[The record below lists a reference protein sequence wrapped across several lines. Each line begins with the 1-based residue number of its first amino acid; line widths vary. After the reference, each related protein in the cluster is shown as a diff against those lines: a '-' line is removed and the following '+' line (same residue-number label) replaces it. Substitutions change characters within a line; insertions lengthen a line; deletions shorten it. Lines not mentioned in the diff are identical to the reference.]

1 MRALPSGTVTFLF
14 TDVEGSTRL
23 LHELGAEQYAEELA
37 THRRLLRD
45 AFTRHGG
52 VEVDTQGDAFF
63 IAFPT
68 APGALAAAA
77 DAIAA
82 LEGGPIRVR
91 IGLHTGT
98 PLVTEEGYVGEDVHR
113 AARIAACGHGGQVLV
128 SGSTAALL
136 TPGSDEVRGDAL
148 GDLGLHRLKDL
159 SAPERIFQLGGHAF
173 PPLKSLYRTNLPFPA
188 TPFLGREAELADVAS
203 LLARD
208 DVRLLTLTGP
218 GGTGKTRLALQAVAA
233 ASDAYPDGVF
243 WVPLAPLR
251 DPALVLEE
259 ASAAVGASDGLAD
272 HVGDKRLLLLL
283 DNFEHL
289 VDAAAD
295 LLELLASCPNLQ
307 LVVTSRELLRLH
319 GEHAY
324 PVPPLAENDG
334 IELFTARARA
344 VSPAFAPD
352 AFVPEIC
359 RHLDDLPL
367 ALELAAARV
376 RALTPEQLLERLGG
390 RLDLLTAGR
399 GVDPRQQ
406 TLRATIEWSHDLLDD
421 DEKHLYARISV
432 FRGGCTLDAAEQV
445 CAARLDTVQ
454 ALVDKSLLR
463 YNEDRYWM
471 LETVRE
477 HASEQLQRSG
487 EADELCRRHADY
499 YLALAMEGEPHLRSG
514 STEWLE
520 RLGHELD
527 NLRTA
532 FDRLETSGDGE
543 RVLALAGATWLLWEG
558 KGHLKE
564 AVRRLE
570 AALAHDG
577 GPTIARAGALLG
589 AATMSDDLGGDLDTS
604 FRRAEDAL
612 AIYRA
617 HDDVWGTAT
626 ALLVLGLNRMLDH
639 NPSLALGYFE
649 ESADGFRR
657 AGDVHNELQSTR
669 RLAWAYEVCGDLD
682 RARATHQENL
692 ARARGLGDAF
702 LVARTLAVLAQYDL
716 EAGRVDDSVVA
727 RLKESHALHR
737 TGTTLENHYS
747 HAILVTRFAFA
758 LSLRGALSCAARLL
772 ACSERLFAEHEMLV
786 EWWVK
791 EMEAT
796 TLSRIKEELDSEELA
811 RAWEEGQTL
820 TIDEAVALALREL
833 EHDAS

>member
-1 MRALPSGTVTFLF
+1 MRDLPSGTVTFLF

-23 LHELGAEQYAEELA
+23 LHELGAEQYAEALA
-37 THRRLLRD
+37 EHRRLLRN
-45 AFTRHGG
+45 AFTHHGG

-63 IAFPT
+63 VAFST

-128 SGSTAALL
+128 SAATAALL
-136 TPGSDEVRGDAL
+136 MPSSGRAPGTDL

-159 SAPERIFQLGGHAF
+159 SAPERIYQLGDREF

-188 TPFLGREAELADVAS
+188 TPFLGRETELAEVAAM
-203 LLARD
+203 LARD

-218 GGTGKTRLALQAVAA
+218 GGTGKTRLALQTVAA

-259 ASAAVGASDGLAD
+259 ASAAVGATDGLAD
-272 HVGDKRLLLLL
+272 HVADKRLLLLL

-289 VDAAAD
+289 VEAAAD
-295 LLELLASCPNLQ
+295 LVALLSACRNLQ
-307 LVVTSRELLRLH
+307 LVVTSRELLQIH

-324 PVPPLAENDG
+324 PVPPLAEDDG
-334 IELFTARARA
+334 VELFTARARA

-352 AFVPEIC
+352 EIVTEIC
-359 RHLDDLPL
+359 RRLDDLPL

-376 RALTPEQLLERLGG
+376 RALTPEQLLERLSS

-406 TLRATIEWSHDLLDD
+406 TLRSTIEWSHDLLDD
-421 DEKHLYARISV
+421 DEKRLYARMSL

-445 CAARLDTVQ
+445 CTAGLDTIQ

-463 YNEDRYWM
+463 YNEHRYWM
-471 LETVRE
+471 LETIRE
-477 HASEQLQRSG
+477 HASEQLQDSG
-487 EADELCRRHADY
+487 EADDLRRRHADY
-499 YLALAMEGEPHLRSG
+499 FLALAIEAEPHLRSE
-514 STEWLE
+514 STQWLE

-527 NLRTA
+527 NLRAA

-543 RVLALAGATWLLWEG
+543 RLLALAGATWLLWEG

-564 AVRRLE
+564 GVRRLE
-570 AALAHDG
+570 VALAHDG

-589 AATMSDDLGGDLDTS
+589 AATMSDDLGGDPDAS
-604 FRRAEDAL
+604 FPLSEDAL

-617 HDDVWGTAT
+617 HEDDWGTAT
-626 ALLVLGLNRMLDH
+626 SLLVLGLNRMLDRK
-639 NPSLALGYFE
+639 PSLALSYFE
-649 ESADGFRR
+649 ESAEGFRR
-657 AGDVHNELQSTR
+657 VGDVHNELQARR
-669 RLAWAYEVCGDLD
+669 RLAWAYEVLGDLD
-682 RARATHQENL
+682 RSRAIHRENL
-692 ARARGLGDAF
+692 ARARDLGDGF
-702 LVARTLAVLAQYDL
+702 LIARTLAVLAQYDL
-716 EAGRVDDSVVA
+716 EAGRVDDTVIS
-727 RLKESHALHR
+727 RLKESHALHGV
-737 TGTTLENHYS
+737 GTTVEHHYS
-747 HAILVTRFAFA
+747 HAILVTRFALA
-758 LSLRGALSCAARLL
+758 LSLRGAASCAARLL
-772 ACSERLFAEHEMLV
+772 SCSERLFAEHEMLV
-786 EWWVK
+786 EWWVE
-791 EMEAT
+791 EMQAT
-796 TLSRIKEELDSEELA
+796 TLSRIKDELDSAELS
-811 RAWEEGQTL
+811 RAWEQGQTL

-833 EHDAS
+833 ERDA